1 MSQCVPSWDLDENP
15 TAPRVPLRSN
25 SNSTPPD
32 VPILDYEVAELTWE
46 NGQLSM
52 NGLGLPK
59 VPEKHPAAAAA
70 ARSTTPSSKCTWD
83 KPRGSGTL
91 ESIVNQAT
99 TFPHRGKSIFD
110 DVGAAA
116 DRDDLVPWFNP
127 QRAASAAVMATT
139 ASAASNTM
147 TMDGL
152 VPCSNRTDEQ
162 QTTQVMH
169 SVTCGGTLGRC
180 MLGYSTR
187 VGSFSGPTNREDE
200 AVLAA
205 KSARVGRVPVAPE
218 WSGRDQSVSGSAT
231 CGRESQRVT
240 LDTCEKESGM
250 GFISTSMGSPENTS
264 SAKQCTKTNAADDYD
279 SICHSKKE
287 TGDEEDEKK
296 GIGKS
301 SLSTKRSRAADI
313 HNQSER
319 KRRDKINQRM
329 KTLQKLVPN
338 SSKSDK
344 ASMLDEVIEY
354 LKQLQAQVQVMSK
367 MNMSAMMLPMA
378 MQQQLQMAMMP
389 PMGMGL
395 RMGIDMNTL
404 GRHANNIGI
413 PPVFHPPAA
422 FMPLASRDASL
433 GTDRSTTVKPDP
445 LSTFFGG
452 QPQPLTMDAYIR
464 MVAMYQQLY
473 QQPPASNSK
482 G

>member
-1 MSQCVPSWDLDENP
+1 M
-15 TAPRVPLRSN
+15 
-25 SNSTPPD
+25 
-32 VPILDYEVAELTWE
+32 
-46 NGQLSM
+46 
-52 NGLGLPK
+52 
-59 VPEKHPAAAAA
+59 AA
-70 ARSTTPSSKCTWD
+70 
-83 KPRGSGTL
+83 
-91 ESIVNQAT
+91 
-99 TFPHRGKSIFD
+99 
-110 DVGAAA
+110 
-116 DRDDLVPWFNP
+116 
-127 QRAASAAVMATT
+127 T

-147 TMDGL
+147 TMDFL

-162 QTTQVMH
+162 QTTQVMD

-187 VGSFSGPTNREDE
+187 VGPFSGPTNQEEE
-200 AVLAA
+200 AVLAG
-205 KSARVGRVPVAPE
+205 KRARVARVPVAPE
-218 WSGRDQSVSGSAT
+218 WSGRDQSVSGTAT

-240 LDTCEKESGM
+240 LDTCEKESAI
-250 GFISTSMGSPENTS
+250 GFISTSMGSPKNTS

-279 SICHSKKE
+279 SVCHSQKE

-296 GIGKS
+296 GIGS
-301 SLSTKRSRAADI
+301 SVSTKRSRAADI

-367 MNMSAMMLPMA
+367 MNMSAMMLLPMA

-389 PMGMGL
+389 PMGLGMGL
-395 RMGIDMNTL
+395 GMGIDMNTL

-413 PPVFHPPAA
+413 PPVFHPPAT
-422 FMPLASRDASL
+422 FMPLASWDASL

-464 MVAMYQQLY
+464 MVTMYQQLY